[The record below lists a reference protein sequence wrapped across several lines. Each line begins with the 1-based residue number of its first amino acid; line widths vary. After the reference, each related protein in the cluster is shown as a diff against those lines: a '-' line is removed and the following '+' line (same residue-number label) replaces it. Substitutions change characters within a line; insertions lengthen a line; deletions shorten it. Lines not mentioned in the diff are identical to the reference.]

1 MSFLDNIKVKG
12 LYITY
17 SNKEALLRVRR
28 YIFKY
33 IQNLDKTIDQIK
45 RIRAYIRAKSQ
56 FYYNRIN
63 IVKFIYKYN
72 SKTLITLKVIKI
84 LEQLAYK
91 NITKRRAFIRV
102 YIYY

>member
-33 IQNLDKTIDQIK
+33 I
-45 RIRAYIRAKSQ
+45 
-56 FYYNRIN
+56 
-63 IVKFIYKYN
+63 
-72 SKTLITLKVIKI
+72 
-84 LEQLAYK
+84 
-91 NITKRRAFIRV
+91 
-102 YIYY
+102 